1 MQLHRSDRILRR
13 APDEIKDEEKD
24 EILPRRRI
32 HRERYEDKQDVKR
45 YSTRDNTMLRIAI
58 YLVSN
63 PQGNLRNA
71 IIYGAEL
78 PGSQQW
84 TRITR
89 IIERMKDYGWVNTR
103 RIGNWDVY
111 EITEEG
117 KALASAALSIGEN
130 NPLSKLDAFKDLK
143 IKKEPAYLP

>member
-1 MQLHRSDRILRR
+1 MN
-13 APDEIKDEEKD
+13 K
-24 EILPRRRI
+24 ILPRRRI

-45 YSTRDNTMLRIAI
+45 YNTRDNTMLRIAI

-63 PQGNLRNA
+63 PEGDLRNA
-71 IIYGAEL
+71 IIYGAGF
-78 PGSQQW
+78 GSGQQW
-84 TRITR
+84 TKFTR
-89 IIERMKDYGWVNTR
+89 IIERMKDYGWVNR
-103 RIGNWDVY
+103 RRMGKNWDVY

-117 KALASAALSIGEN
+117 KALVSEALSISEN